1 MSAPSITKAK
11 QVDLKSHPGFSEA
24 WLEDLIV
31 EDPSILN
38 LGDVAVI
45 DRQRRQPKAGR
56 LDLLLEDAGA
66 DRRFEVELM
75 LGKTDESHVIRAIEY
90 WDAER
95 RRYPGYDHVAVLVA
109 EDITSRFLNVLT
121 LFAGTIP
128 LIALQLTALQV
139 GDQMVLHFV
148 RVIDQTQ
155 LRLDDTTSTEL
166 TVTDRTFWENR
177 ATPRTVEM
185 ADKLLPWVN
194 AASRD
199 DYQLNYN
206 KHYIG
211 LSNGVRSTNFIV
223 FRPRKSHMVVGI
235 VLDDPES
242 WAAKADEAGLSADAK
257 KRRVRLNLNP
267 ADISKHEEMLN
278 DMIIAAVQ
286 KAEGE

>member
-1 MSAPSITKAK
+1 MPTPIISKATHINL
-11 QVDLKSHPGFSEA
+11 QSHPGFSEA

-31 EDPSILN
+31 EDPAMLG
-38 LGDVAVI
+38 LGDVAVV

-56 LDLLLEDAGA
+56 LDLLLEDAGS

-75 LGKTDESHVIRAIEY
+75 LGKTDESHVIRVIEY

-128 LIALQLTALQV
+128 LVALQLTALQV

-155 LRLDDTTSTEL
+155 LRLDDTSAAEL
-166 TVTDRTFWENR
+166 AVTDRAFWENR
-177 ATPRTVEM
+177 ATSRTVAM
-185 ADKLLPWVN
+185 ADKLLPWIN
-194 AASRD
+194 DAARD

-211 LSNGVRSTNFIV
+211 LSNGVRSTNFIIL
-223 FRPRKSHMVVGI
+223 RPRKSHMVIGI
-235 VLDDPES
+235 LLEDPEA
-242 WAAKADEAGLSADAK
+242 WAARADEAGLSADAK
-257 KRRVRLNLNP
+257 KGRTRLNLNP
-267 ADISKHEEMLN
+267 ADISKHESMIK
-278 DMIIAAVQ
+278 DMIAAAAQ
-286 KAEGE
+286 RAEGE